1 MARNGPLVTLLA
13 GGALGVGLLLASTA
27 ATPEQP
33 ELGEEPVAG
42 VTDSPTA
49 DPSEPE
55 AEPTDEQGDEL
66 GEPEA
71 TDTPDE
77 DVGEQEPAD
86 STEPAQPPAEASEPV
101 TYVGYVDSGEASVA
115 VIVDGAGEAIAY
127 VCDGVGSE
135 AWLSGPATDGQVELS
150 GERGSLS
157 ATYDGF
163 VVEGQTTVDGNS
175 WTFSI
180 ALVEPPDG
188 LYRFADTISGGAEVV
203 GGWIVLPDGDQ
214 VGLVTV
220 DGETAPAEML
230 DVETGQVTIDG
241 DIVTAERQG

>member
-13 GGALGVGLLLASTA
+13 GGALGVGLLVASTA

-49 DPSEPE
+49 EPE
-55 AEPTDEQGDEL
+55 PAAEPTDEQGDEL
-66 GEPEA
+66 GEPDA

-77 DVGEQEPAD
+77 DAGEQEPAD
-86 STEPAQPPAEASEPV
+86 STEPDQPPAEVSEPV

-115 VIVDGAGEAIAY
+115 VIVDGGEAIAY
-127 VCDGVGSE
+127 VCDGVSSE

-163 VVEGQTTVDGNS
+163 VVEGQTTVDGHT

-180 ALVEPPDG
+180 SQVEAPDG

-214 VGLVTV
+214 VGLVTI
-220 DGETAPAEML
+220 DGEAAPAEML
-230 DVETGQVTIDG
+230 DVETGRVTIDG